1 MVLFLLVLHIMVESL
16 FNSYSVST
24 YKKCRYIYSH
34 FGVFIFKIMVAILRV
49 LYFAAERRTRK
60 KQQSHM
66 VLFLLVLHI
75 MVESLFNSYSVSTY
89 KKCRYIYSHFGVFIF
104 KIMVAILR
112 VLYFAAERRTRKKQK
127 TLHFYLCFPYHTKP
141 YHTIPYHRLR
151 TKIAFRHG

>member
-1 MVLFLLVLHIMVESL
+1 
-16 FNSYSVST
+16 
-24 YKKCRYIYSH
+24 
-34 FGVFIFKIMVAILRV
+34 
-49 LYFAAERRTRK
+49 
-60 KQQSHM
+60 M

-151 TKIAFRHG
+151 TKIAFRHGWWYKWVGGHLHFKLHKSHQQQTTVCFWAPSTELYIMKYTHTLSYLHVLYSISECKICWY